1 MIKLLILIG
10 YITSMKH
17 KLAHKHEPIHDLR
30 HKHTHR
36 HEDAASKKQLLEV
49 DKQEE
54 KFDELFDKK
63 LAAQYREFRNL
74 KEHSNQIRKF
84 VRIFAVIMTLILI
97 ALLILSYSA

>member
-10 YITSMKH
+10 YIISMKH
-17 KLAHKHEPIHDLR
+17 KSAHKSA
-30 HKHTHR
+30 HK
-36 HEDAASKKQLLEV
+36 DSYKKQLLEI

-54 KFDELFDKK
+54 KLDELFDKK

-84 VRIFAVIMTLILI
+84 VRIFAVIMTIILI
-97 ALLILSYSA
+97 ALLILSYST

>member
-10 YITSMKH
+10 YIISMKH
-17 KLAHKHEPIHDLR
+17 KSAHKPA
-30 HKHTHR
+30 HK
-36 HEDAASKKQLLEV
+36 DSYKKQLLEI

-54 KFDELFDKK
+54 KLDELFDKK

-84 VRIFAVIMTLILI
+84 VRIFAVIMTIILI
-97 ALLILSYSA
+97 ALLILSYST